1 MFGDFG
7 TGYFGGIPP
16 LGPFIGGPNPDQ
28 VRTGPVQRTPPMIG
42 GLLGGLFGGPRG
54 FGSSQSFNPW
64 GSQSAGLFDQY
75 MNRQMRMY
83 PGGFF
88 GFQPPAMPALQ
99 AQQQAAAP
107 RQGAGLLPNG
117 YPDWYADSIASG
129 STHNVGGG
137 L

>member
-1 MFGDFG
+1 MFGS
-7 TGYFGGIPP
+7 YFGMPSAYQMIM
-16 LGPFIGGPNPDQ
+16 GGNFFSPGQ
-28 VRTGPVQRTPPMIG
+28 VNTGPVSRTPPMGG
-42 GLLGGLFGGPRG
+42 GLLGGMGQIGNV
-54 FGSSQSFNPW
+54 QSFNPF
-64 GSQSAGLFDQY
+64 GSASAGLFNEY